1 MWSCPFCDRNFVR
14 SNQAHSCNDKS
25 LSDFLDGKSQHTIS
39 LFYELVNQLQQI
51 GETSIHPTKSMIALS
66 AQKGFA
72 YVTQLGKN
80 FIDVVLPFNQLYQDN
95 LCFIKIKQV
104 PGTNDYNHYLRLF
117 STEDFNEEVK
127 AFLQLA
133 YRTGEC

>member
-1 MWSCPFCDRNFVR
+1 M
-14 SNQAHSCNDKS
+14 
-25 LSDFLDGKSQHTIS
+25 DGKSQHTIS
-39 LFYELVNQLQQI
+39 LFYELVNQFQQI

-133 YRTGEC
+133 YLNGHC